1 MHDKSAI
8 KTLLIGYGYWGKNLL
23 RNLSEL
29 LPSEFMVVAETSAE
43 KRTYLTSVFPG
54 IKLYT
59 SAEEA
64 LLSSDATAVIIATET
79 GSHYHLAKQ
88 ALKLGKH
95 VLVEKPMTT
104 SLEEAHELTVLA
116 ASKKLTLMVDHVFLY
131 HPVLKKMK
139 EYFQNNEL
147 GKINYIDS
155 TRVNLGIYQ
164 QEVNVLW
171 DLACHDISI
180 INYLVEEKPNSVRA
194 IGRINLEFGV
204 EDIAY
209 LFLYYPS
216 GMLVQINSSWA
227 SPVKMRKMVIGGEKK
242 MLIYDDI
249 EPTNKLTIF
258 EYEQNT
264 RYDENKTKLTDYRL
278 GNITIP
284 KYEPTEALSNVLR
297 EFIQCILSKS
307 EPLSNGEA
315 ALPVINILEKAQLS
329 LSLNGA
335 IISLA

>member
-1 MHDKSAI
+1 MYKRSAI
-8 KTLLIGYGYWGKNLL
+8 KALLIGYGYWGKNLL

-29 LPSEFMVVAETSAE
+29 LSSENVAVAETSTE
-43 KRTYLTSVFPG
+43 KRSYLASVFPG
-54 IKLYT
+54 IVLYA

-64 LLSSDATAVIIATET
+64 LLSSDASAVIIATET
-79 GSHYHLAKQ
+79 ISHYQLAKQ
-88 ALKLGKH
+88 ALNLGKH
-95 VLVEKPMTT
+95 VLVEKPLTT
-104 SLEEAHELTVLA
+104 SLEEANELTVLA

-139 EYFQNNEL
+139 EYFQNNDL

-180 INYLVEEKPNSVRA
+180 INYLVEEKPISVRA
-194 IGRINLEFGV
+194 IGRMNLEFGV
-204 EDIAY
+204 EDVAY

-216 GMLVQINSSWA
+216 GLLVQINSSWA
-227 SPVKMRKMVIGGEKK
+227 SPVKMRKMIIGGEKK

-258 EYEQNT
+258 EYEQNI

-284 KYEPTEALSNVLR
+284 KYEPTEALRNVLN
-297 EFIQCILSKS
+297 EFVHCILSKS
-307 EPLSNGEA
+307 QPLSNGES
-315 ALPVINILEKAQLS
+315 ALPVVNILEKAQQS

-335 IISLA
+335 IISLV